1 LGKFVPKA
9 LDLKVSLK
17 VCFRHRPKYL
27 ALLTHL
33 DVPDRVELLNKRLDI
48 LKELLEMLNTQL
60 ANAHA
65 ARLELIVIWLIVL
78 EIAVTVAVFA
88 LDRLLPAHL
97 SF

>member
-1 LGKFVPKA
+1 
-9 LDLKVSLK
+9 
-17 VCFRHRPKYL
+17 
-27 ALLTHL
+27 
-33 DVPDRVELLNKRLDI
+33 
-48 LKELLEMLNTQL
+48 MLNTQL

-65 ARLELIVIWLIVL
+65 ARLEIIVIWLIVL